1 MPMQWTLRK
10 WLAVTH
16 DLYGATALRK
26 RILDTTGVDI
36 SSQALGEL
44 LRKPPR
50 ALRVDTV
57 QAICTA
63 LQCKLSDFCEV
74 IPSQPRRRARH
85 RPYASQGRKR
95 RVDALAEFPAPPAVD
110 PPKKQR

>member
-16 DLYGATALRK
+16 DLYGATALRQ

-36 SSQALGEL
+36 SAQALGEL
-44 LRKPPR
+44 LRKSPR

-74 IPSQPRRRARH
+74 IPGKQRRRARH

-95 RVDALAEFPAPPAVD
+95 RVDTLADFPVPPGVV
-110 PPKKQR
+110 PPKKES

>member
-1 MPMQWTLRK
+1 MPIQWTLRK

-16 DLYGATALRK
+16 DLYGATALRM
-26 RILDTTGVDI
+26 RILEATGIDI

-50 ALRVDTV
+50 ALRIDTV

-63 LQCKLSDFCEV
+63 FQCKLSEFCEV
-74 IPSQPRRRARH
+74 TPNPARRRSRH

-95 RVDALAEFPAPPAVD
+95 RVEAISDFPAPPAA
-110 PPKKQR
+110 PRKRS